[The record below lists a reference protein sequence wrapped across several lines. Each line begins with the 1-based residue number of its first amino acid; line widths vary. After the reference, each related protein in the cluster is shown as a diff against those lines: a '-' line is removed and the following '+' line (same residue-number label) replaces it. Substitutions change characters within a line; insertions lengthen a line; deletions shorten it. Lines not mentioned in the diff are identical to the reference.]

1 MPDPDSSRS
10 PCTPPDLSW
19 TACSVLFHKPA
30 LGTHSRLYCPSLF
43 PHSRCSPPGQNPYCI
58 SFIIYRQN
66 FVMMLILR
74 GGAATTQCD
83 ACQICLVPEAAACK
97 ARFKPCAD
105 FRSAK
110 NEPLHWFIWQ
120 TSTSGAFCGNGCG
133 NGVVVGVFHPCAT
146 TIRVGLAPL
155 SRPKLRRIKVVTG
168 PRSFENLS
176 PFATK
181 LFYIFH
187 PEGKHLWKNLFSAIL
202 RCRVK
207 LRHRTPLCLSPG
219 MEVVFVGKTLLS
231 PSHTCRG
238 IRPQNGACPSS
249 TRGPDGFQGNLKQLD
264 LSSLICLYCR
274 AKRLF
279 YKTVRSE
286 SSGWTDRITGC
297 HVSV

>member
-1 MPDPDSSRS
+1 
-10 PCTPPDLSW
+10 
-19 TACSVLFHKPA
+19 
-30 LGTHSRLYCPSLF
+30 
-43 PHSRCSPPGQNPYCI
+43 
-58 SFIIYRQN
+58 
-66 FVMMLILR
+66 MLP
-74 GGAATTQCD
+74 Q
-83 ACQICLVPEAAACK
+83 
-97 ARFKPCAD
+97 
-105 FRSAK
+105 RSAMRVK
-110 NEPLHWFIWQ
+110 YAWCRKRPPAKHASSPVQISAPQRMNLFI
-120 TSTSGAFCGNGCG
+120 GLFGKRVPPVPFCGNGCG

-181 LFYIFH
+181 LFYIFY

>member
-110 NEPLHWFIWQ
+110 NEPFHWFIWQ
-120 TSTSGAFCGNGCG
+120 TSTSGAFLREWLREWRCCGCIPPLCDNYPGGVGPFVQTKVKKNQGGNGTPFFRKFISFCNQIVLYFLPG
-133 NGVVVGVFHPCAT
+133 GQAFMEEPLFCHSA
-146 TIRVGLAPL
+146 L
-155 SRPKLRRIKVVTG
+155 SRKAQAQDSTLPVTG
-168 PRSFENLS
+168 DGGSVCGENTVKSLAHLS
-176 PFATK
+176 W
-181 LFYIFH
+181 H
-187 PEGKHLWKNLFSAIL
+187 
-202 RCRVK
+202 
-207 LRHRTPLCLSPG
+207 
-219 MEVVFVGKTLLS
+219 
-231 PSHTCRG
+231 
-238 IRPQNGACPSS
+238 
-249 TRGPDGFQGNLKQLD
+249 
-264 LSSLICLYCR
+264 
-274 AKRLF
+274 
-279 YKTVRSE
+279 
-286 SSGWTDRITGC
+286 
-297 HVSV
+297 